1 MIRYQI
7 TTEDDTKEIF
17 LTSLKFR
24 SSLPLVKQ
32 DGDKERFI
40 IPKLLASFS
49 PTPTKNIKD
58 FDNKIDY
65 INLFNDNR
73 INRSD
78 TLEGGESV
86 TLGFD
91 YIIKNENKNDLLNF
105 SAGQS
110 FRADNNPDLPK
121 NSTLGQKRS
130 DVFGKFSI
138 TPSDVF
144 NLDYSFALDK
154 NLEKTNYN
162 FIETGIS
169 INNFITK
176 FSFLESNKMI
186 SEKSY
191 ISNETK
197 FNIK

>member
-1 MIRYQI
+1 MTNSYSFILKNINSNDKISDNNR
-7 TTEDDTKEIF
+7 DDTKEIF
-17 LTSLKFR
+17 LTSLNFR

-91 YIIKNENKNDLLNF
+91 YLVKNENKNELLNF
-105 SAGQS
+105 L
-110 FRADNNPDLPK
+110 FK
-121 NSTLGQKRS
+121 VLG
-130 DVFGKFSI
+130 
-138 TPSDVF
+138 
-144 NLDYSFALDK
+144 
-154 NLEKTNYN
+154 
-162 FIETGIS
+162 
-169 INNFITK
+169 
-176 FSFLESNKMI
+176 
-186 SEKSY
+186 
-191 ISNETK
+191 
-197 FNIK
+197 